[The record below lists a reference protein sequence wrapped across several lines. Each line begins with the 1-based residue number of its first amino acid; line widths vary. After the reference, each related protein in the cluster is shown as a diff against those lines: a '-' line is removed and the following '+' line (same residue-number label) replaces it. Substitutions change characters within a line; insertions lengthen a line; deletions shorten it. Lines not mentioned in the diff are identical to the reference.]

1 VAAAQP
7 TPIVVAVTTPRTST
21 LWQAAGGGRYAFA
34 LLVDALGAGLLR
46 PFLLLY
52 AIGIEDLSVS
62 AAGVAL
68 SAGLLAGLAVLPAA
82 GRWVD
87 RGARRGPVV
96 ATLLVRTAGLA
107 VLVTVPGAQGF
118 WVAALLLGVGTQV
131 WPMANAALVTSIAS
145 ESQRGAA
152 LAATRSLRN
161 AGMGAGALIATIA
174 VSNGEQVMRLLAVFT
189 GVGCVASALS
199 VLTLVVPA
207 ATAQVPTG
215 RGEARDALRGLRPL
229 MIANLPFALCFDV
242 LEVAL
247 PAVIVT
253 RLHASP
259 SWSSAIFV
267 GNTVLVI
274 VSQVAVV
281 RRTER
286 FARRSVFASSGGLLC
301 LSYLGFWLATSWG
314 GVGLLAVM
322 SVVYSAG
329 EIGYAGVG
337 TALVVAAVPAPVI
350 GRALARW
357 QLSNGIG
364 RAAAPLTLTALLSL
378 GPAALWLP
386 LALSTAVGSLAVLG
400 PRLRT
405 GSADSVRRDDL
416 LVFWD
421 PADSSQRDGR
431 CHPSHSSPACSACA
445 RCRCWSATSRSPR
458 PEPSSTSTSS
468 GGRRQSDATS
478 VACGHCSSC

>member
-1 VAAAQP
+1 
-7 TPIVVAVTTPRTST
+7 
-21 LWQAAGGGRYAFA
+21 
-34 LLVDALGAGLLR
+34 
-46 PFLLLY
+46 
-52 AIGIEDLSVS
+52 
-62 AAGVAL
+62 
-68 SAGLLAGLAVLPAA
+68 
-82 GRWVD
+82 
-87 RGARRGPVV
+87 
-96 ATLLVRTAGLA
+96 
-107 VLVTVPGAQGF
+107 
-118 WVAALLLGVGTQV
+118 
-131 WPMANAALVTSIAS
+131 
-145 ESQRGAA
+145 
-152 LAATRSLRN
+152 
-161 AGMGAGALIATIA
+161 MGAGALIATIA

-189 GVGCVASALS
+189 GVGCVASALT

-207 ATAQVPTG
+207 SVQVPTG
-215 RGEARDALRGLRPL
+215 RVETRDALRGLRLL

-259 SWSSAIFV
+259 SWSSAVFV

-286 FARRSVFASSGGLLC
+286 FARRSVLASSGGLLF
-301 LSYLGFWLATSWG
+301 LSYLGFWLAMTWG
-314 GVGLLAVM
+314 DVWLLALM

-337 TALVVAAVPAPVI
+337 TALVVAAVPAPVL

-357 QLSNGIG
+357 QLSNGVG

-386 LALSTAVGSLAVLG
+386 LALSTAAGS
-400 PRLRT
+400 
-405 GSADSVRRDDL
+405 L

-421 PADSSQRDGR
+421 PADSTQRDGR
-431 CHPSHSSPACSACA
+431 CHPSRSSPACSASGHS
-445 RCRCWSATSRSPR
+445 RCSSATSPSLR
-458 PEPSSTSTSS
+458 PAPSSTST
-468 GGRRQSDATS
+468 
-478 VACGHCSSC
+478 